1 MNVESMQAAAHS
13 PADSNFDGFG
23 ASSVDSEFSSVDSL
37 HFSMEAKL
45 LSRIRIVFDGFEA
58 NFNGV
63 DASFIDSKFFF

>member
-23 ASSVDSEFSSVDSL
+23 ASPADSEFSSVDSL

-58 NFNGV
+58 YFNGV
-63 DASFIDSKFFF
+63 EASFTNSNRL